1 MGSPLGPTLAN
12 IFLWH
17 HEIKCLKNWPKAFK
31 PVHYKNV
38 LMTFLYCLTNQ
49 NEFYLLLIIW
59 TKTKKQLFPWNWKK
73 YLFLFLMLRYVEKM
87 TKFITNAFRKDT
99 FSGVYTN
106 FSSFVALEYKF
117 AIVYTRLC
125 RCFAIVC
132 NFSKFHFEF
141 ETLKHLAKMLTQR
154 NFLTSACR
162 SF

>member
-1 MGSPLGPTLAN
+1 
-12 IFLWH
+12 
-17 HEIKCLKNWPKAFK
+17 
-31 PVHYKNV
+31 
-38 LMTFLYCLTNQ
+38 
-49 NEFYLLLIIW
+49 
-59 TKTKKQLFPWNWKK
+59 
-73 YLFLFLMLRYVEKM
+73 MLRYVEKM

-117 AIVYTRLC
+117 AIVYTRLR

-141 ETLKHLAKMLTQR
+141 ETLKHLAKMLLTQQ